1 MQLRPARTSSGFA
14 LAGSFPPDGT
24 AAHAASRY
32 QAAHA
37 GRGGGMS
44 MSDIKAKI
52 QAAIGPFLGTPA
64 DADADIHNAIGR
76 AIYAVREVVKSI
88 FWSTI
93 TPDL

>member
-1 MQLRPARTSSGFA
+1 
-14 LAGSFPPDGT
+14 
-24 AAHAASRY
+24 
-32 QAAHA
+32 
-37 GRGGGMS
+37 